1 MSQKIFQND
10 LLAIRKSKVELKL
23 DKRECVG
30 IHILDMVTNQG
41 YYSLIL
47 IVWCMKSNQRYL

>member
-1 MSQKIFQND
+1 MSQNIFKND
-10 LLAIRKSKVELKL
+10 LLALRKSKAELKL
-23 DKRECVG
+23 NKRECVG

-47 IVWCMKSNQRYL
+47 IV

>member
-47 IVWCMKSNQRYL
+47 IV

>member
-23 DKRECVG
+23 GKREWVG

-47 IVWCMKSNQRYL
+47 IV